1 MPMSPSPKFLAM
13 SDGHFSMD
21 YVVRDGKWHSDGSM
35 ATHYLDHSDGGLRC
49 SPMAGP
55 PSPSSAAGPS
65 SSSGRECAL

>member
-21 YVVRDGKWHSDGSM
+21 YVVRDGKWHSDGSI
-35 ATHYLDHSDGGLRC
+35 ATRYLDHSDGGLRC

-55 PSPSSAAGPS
+55 PSTSSAAGPS